1 MTCVCYTV
9 PTANTRE
16 NAMPDFKYVLDAHG
30 QAKKERPVRIAVE
43 PVPGTPKQGSSDE
56 ASFVILNS
64 AFLYDPIDGVL
75 MRTSG
80 PNKGNEVRPSK
91 WGRTMV
97 AGRQRS
103 VFDVVW
109 IMYTGKL
116 PTGRVYPLN
125 GDRTDLRICNL
136 RMEVKV

>member
-1 MTCVCYTV
+1 
-9 PTANTRE
+9 
-16 NAMPDFKYVLDAHG
+16 
-30 QAKKERPVRIAVE
+30 
-43 PVPGTPKQGSSDE
+43 
-56 ASFVILNS
+56 
-64 AFLYDPIDGVL
+64 

-80 PNKGNEVRPSK
+80 PNKGNAVRPSK

-125 GDRTDLRICNL
+125 GDRADLRICNL